1 MTLPPQFTVLGAG
14 VAGLCVATALIERG
28 ARVMVIDPSPDPTGA
43 SWYAGGMLAPFCEG
57 EAAPEAVVIAG
68 QVARTWWAA
77 RVPGVLGHG
86 TLVVAPPRDQPEL
99 ARFARATRGHRPAD
113 PAALEPDLAGRFAT
127 GLFFADE
134 AHLDPRA
141 TLRALRDRLRALG
154 AELHFGGAEPPSR
167 GQVID
172 CRGLAA
178 QSALPGLRAVRGE
191 MLLLR
196 STEIAL
202 ARPVRLL
209 HPRFPCYVVP
219 RGEGLFMVG
228 ATMVETDRDGP
239 ITARAVMELLSAAYA
254 LHPALAE
261 AELVETGAGLR
272 PAFADNIPAIRHQGD
287 RIFVNGLY
295 RHGFLMAPALAEQL
309 AQTLFQEVSLAS

>member
-1 MTLPPQFTVLGAG
+1 MSVGPQFTVLGAG
-14 VAGLCVATALIERG
+14 VAGLCVATALAERG
-28 ARVMVIDPSPDPTGA
+28 ARVAVVDPSPDPTGA

-68 QVARTWWAA
+68 QSARDWWAV
-77 RVPGVLGHG
+77 RVPGVLSHG

-99 ARFARATRGHRPAD
+99 ARFARATRGHRPVD
-113 PAALEPDLAGRFAT
+113 PAVLEPDLAGRFAT
-127 GLFFADE
+127 GLFFAEE

-141 TLRALRDRLRALG
+141 ALKALRDRLLALG
-154 AELHFGGAEPPSR
+154 ARLHFGSDGPLL

-178 QSALPGLRAVRGE
+178 QPDLPGLRAVRGE

-272 PAFADNIPAIRHQGD
+272 PAFADNIPAIRHQGE

-295 RHGFLMAPALAEQL
+295 RHGFLMAPALAERL
-309 AQTLFQEVSLAS
+309 AQTLFQEISLAS